1 MKPDPNAPITT
12 LKGVGPKLEQT
23 LNKLGIYRLIDLLIH
38 LPFRYQDRTQI
49 TTIASIQAGQS
60 YLVEGEVTSVSVVY
74 GQRRSLKV
82 ALTDATGRVYLRLFY
97 FSKYQQKALEEASH
111 VRAFGEFRF
120 FGKEL
125 SVAHP
130 EYESFANKPPPATPE
145 LTPIYPATQGL
156 GQTRIRKLA
165 TQVCSLPWPADPGTP
180 YESLLYLHQPPAE
193 ASEAEIES
201 IQTTLAVD
209 ELTAYYLVMKGRA
222 LARQSTR
229 AIGLPQSVGLGR
241 KLLSQL
247 GFQLTQAQR
256 RVVAEVLHD
265 LEQDIPML
273 RLVQGDVGSGKTIVA
288 AFAAIRAAEQSCQ
301 CAVMAPTELLAE
313 QHHLNFQSWLEPLGI
328 TTVLITGSLTA
339 KEQRERLKSVA
350 DGDAQVV
357 IGTHALFQSK
367 VVFNN
372 LALSIIDEQHRFGV
386 HQRMALQHK
395 GQTQPHQLIMTAT
408 PIPRTL
414 TMALYADMQ
423 VSVIDELPKGRQPI
437 TTHTVEEKRRPDV
450 VAQVEA
456 ALKQG
461 QQAYWVCVLIED
473 SQEIDAMSAQTL
485 FADLTA
491 ALPHRRISLLHGR
504 MKGDE
509 KVATMQAFKKG
520 EIDALVAT
528 TVIEVGVDVP
538 NATHMVIENAER
550 LGLAQLHQLRGR
562 VGRGEIASHCFLM
575 FSRGL
580 GEAAKTRLSAMRESQ
595 DGFYLA
601 EQDLKL
607 RGPGDL
613 LGTRQS
619 GEQSF
624 RIADLALHAHLIP
637 QAIARGDALLAEAEN
652 SSDPSMNN
660 LLNMWAPTDSGS
672 LTV

>member
-1 MKPDPNAPITT
+1 MIPDPNAPITT

-49 TTIASIQAGQS
+49 TPIASIQANQP
-60 YLVEGEVTSVSVVY
+60 YLVEGEVSSVSVVY
-74 GQRRSLKV
+74 GKRRSLKV
-82 ALTDATGRVYLRLFY
+82 ALTDTTGRAYLRLFY
-97 FSKYQQKALEEASH
+97 FSKYQQKALEEASYI
-111 VRAFGEFRF
+111 RAFGEFRF

-130 EYESFANKPPPATPE
+130 EYETFVNPPPPATPA
-145 LTPIYPATQGL
+145 LSPIYPTTQGL
-156 GQTRIRKLA
+156 GQARIRKLA
-165 TQVCSLPWPADPGTP
+165 IQACALPWAADPGTP
-180 YESLLYLHQPPAE
+180 FKSLVFLHQPPAD
-193 ASEAEIES
+193 ASESEIES
-201 IQTTLAVD
+201 IQSTLAID

-222 LARQSTR
+222 LQRQSTQ

-241 KLLSQL
+241 KLLAQL

-265 LEQDIPML
+265 LEQDVPML

-288 AFAAIRAAEQSCQ
+288 AFAAIRAAEQNCQ

-313 QHHLNFQSWLEPLGI
+313 QHHLNFQAWLEPLGI
-328 TTVLITGSLTA
+328 TTVLITGGLTA
-339 KEQRERLKSVA
+339 KEQRQRLKQIA
-350 DGDAQVV
+350 DGDAHVV

-423 VSVIDELPKGRQPI
+423 VSLIDELPKGRQPI
-437 TTHTVEEKRRPDV
+437 TTHTVEDRRRADV
-450 VAQVEA
+450 VAEVEA
-456 ALKQG
+456 ALQQG

-509 KVATMQAFKKG
+509 KAAIMQAFKRT

-575 FSRGL
+575 FARGL

-637 QAIARGDALLAEAEN
+637 QAIARGDALLAKAE
-652 SSDPSMNN
+652 SSADPSMHN
-660 LLNMWAPTDSGS
+660 LLNIWAPTDTGS